1 MGQPLKM
8 DLMEIRRLAEKERV
22 GLLSMLIKTRAFT
35 SEEIDVAMELI
46 GMVLKDPIQK
56 DYHIHCMVNNQD
68 QAIGYICYGPA
79 PMTQGTFDLY
89 WIAVDP
95 DFQRE
100 GVGSGLLNFLEE
112 VVKARG
118 GRMILAD
125 TSTLPDF
132 VKTQNFYLKNGFREE
147 ARIPDY
153 YYPGNDRITF
163 CKKLQEKGQ
172 PWRQKI

>member
-1 MGQPLKM
+1 
-8 DLMEIRRLAEKERV
+8 MEIRSLVEKDRV

-35 SEEIDVAMELI
+35 SGEIEVAMELI
-46 GMVLKDPIQK
+46 DIVLKNPIQR
-56 DYHIHCMVNNQD
+56 DYNIHCMVNDEN
-68 QAIGYICYGPA
+68 QAIGYICHGPT

-95 DFQRE
+95 DVQE
-100 GVGSGLLNFLEE
+100 QGVGSKLLGFLEE
-112 VVKARG
+112 AVKARG

-132 VKTQNFYLKNGFREE
+132 KKTQGFYLKNGFREV

-153 YYPGNDRITF
+153 YHPGNDRITF
-163 CKKLQEKGQ
+163 CKKLKDRGS
-172 PWRQKI
+172 R